1 MFTYRQTRGDI
12 VMFIDLVKAFA
23 VGGAFCAVAQ
33 ILIDKTG
40 FTPARIMV
48 AYVTIGV
55 VLTALGVYERIVEFS
70 GCGATLPIT
79 GFGYSLA
86 SGVKKA
92 VDERGIIG
100 VLTGGF
106 TAAAGGISASIIFGY
121 LFSIVFKSKPKR

>member
-1 MFTYRQTRGDI
+1 ML
-12 VMFIDLVKAFA
+12 IDLIKAFA
-23 VGGAFCAVAQ
+23 VGGTFCAFAQ

-55 VLTALGVYERIVEFS
+55 VLTALGVYEKIVEFS

-86 SGVKKA
+86 SGVKEA
-92 VDERGIIG
+92 IDEKGMIG
-100 VLTGGF
+100 ALTGGL

-121 LFSIVFKSKPKR
+121 LFSIIFKSKPKR